1 MKKLKYLSIVM
12 VIGLMVFLTSATTP
26 STGENGFMGK
36 RGDGFHWGHK
46 GVHHGMMLNSLSD
59 EQKEQIKQLR
69 VEMMKNSIPV
79 KNELNEKR
87 ARLRTLTTGNKVDV
101 KGAEKVLADIEEL
114 KTKQAKQQVR
124 VRVEIRKL
132 LNDEQ
137 RVMFDAHAGMVNKER
152 GRANF
157 HHGQHHKIQKYGKP
171 GQMHKRPCM
180 QGMQGRMQQPGVKK
194 GVQGKPGMGMKGKH
208 GVHGKQGMQA
218 HKGMQ
223 GKGGM
228 KGKPGNR
235 PEMKQGGMMNFTAEQ
250 QEQLKTLRVEQ
261 MKSMTQFRN
270 KLGEF
275 NAKMKTI
282 TSSDDVNLKDVDNLL
297 DEMGKVKLEMAK
309 DKLSHQMSVR
319 AMLTDEQKVMM
330 DMHR

>member
-36 RGDGFHWGHK
+36 RGDGFHRGHK
-46 GVHHGMMLNSLSD
+46 GAHHGMMLNSLSD

-137 RVMFDAHAGMVNKER
+137 RVMFDAHAGMVNNER

-157 HHGQHHKIQKYGKP
+157 HHGQHHKTQKY
-171 GQMHKRPCM
+171 
-180 QGMQGRMQQPGVKK
+180 
-194 GVQGKPGMGMKGKH
+194 GKPGMGMKGKH

-282 TSSDDVNLKDVDNLL
+282 TSSDDVNLKDVDKLL